1 MFLIVFLVI
10 SVGKC
15 QFVYN
20 YEEADADS
28 STGDSGE
35 SDLYQYNSPSATNEQ
50 FQSRRVPSRAVQAE
64 AQSTGSRRNRVR
76 ETTPAQ
82 ETQTRPSSEYIEESE
97 TPRND
102 ASQGPRK
109 RTYRRILREGAYVA
123 PPQTPRVYSPS
134 VFANIGL
141 GQAPNGVYVP
151 QDSFL
156 NVLKNPSF
164 RQSTPSQ
171 YIPQNSP
178 TYYQPPAAQGPTF
191 YVEPSSNAEPRAESP
206 AVQPSVRYVDSS
218 ATSMSAENPD
228 GSLEM
233 PKRRRSQANR
243 QRRQRQPNQSSN
255 VIEPTVDIDALRIR
269 PDVIREPTP
278 YIPQVYLKYIKS
290 HQAKNR
296 FII

>member
-1 MFLIVFLVI
+1 MYRLLITLIIVILVI
-10 SVGKC
+10 SVGRC

-28 STGDSGE
+28 SNGDSGD

-76 ETTPAQ
+76 ENTPAPEVQ
-82 ETQTRPSSEYIEESE
+82 TQPPSEYIEESE

-102 ASQGPRK
+102 QGPRK
-109 RTYRRILREGAYVA
+109 RTYRRILREGTYVA

-134 VFANIGL
+134 VFENIGL
-141 GQAPNGVYVP
+141 GQAPSGVYVP

-164 RQSTPSQ
+164 RQSTTSQ
-171 YIPQNSP
+171 YIPQNIP
-178 TYYQPPAAQGPTF
+178 NYYQPPVAQGPTF
-191 YVEPSSNAEPRAESP
+191 YVEPSSNLGGSVQARADLP
-206 AVQPSVRYVDSS
+206 AVEPSVHYVDSS

-228 GSLEM
+228 ASLEM
-233 PKRRRSQANR
+233 PKRRRSQATR

-255 VIEPTVDIDALRIR
+255 VVVPTVDIDALRTR

-278 YIPQVYLKYIKS
+278 YIPQVY
-290 HQAKNR
+290 
-296 FII
+296 